1 MKTCKQ
7 RRISTVVKNI
17 LLFFVSSNGDT
28 QDTHEVQSRGAQIS
42 GASTFRRLN
51 CYSVAHTCSLNVPN
65 QRFEARITTNASSTN
80 SCCC

>member
-17 LLFFVSSNGDT
+17 LLFFVASNGDT
-28 QDTHEVQSRGAQIS
+28 QDTHELQSRGAQIS

-51 CYSVAHTCSLNVPN
+51 FYSVAPSVYDPYHGTCFMSTLYNV
-65 QRFEARITTNASSTN
+65 E
-80 SCCC
+80 C